1 MVLPLT
7 VEQGSLGMGVPLG
20 AEALYQQMLFWGA
33 PCSVGQ
39 TLQNGLGGD
48 GVRHSFGHT
57 SAIQAPASTLT
68 SVSRRTCWLSFKTLG
83 FCQCQLALTGVLGT
97 RDEQ

>member
-7 VEQGSLGMGVPLG
+7 VGQGSLSMGVPLG

-57 SAIQAPASTLT
+57 GAHPGPCCHPHQHEQEDMLA
-68 SVSRRTCWLSFKTLG
+68 
-83 FCQCQLALTGVLGT
+83 QL
-97 RDEQ
+97 